1 MSDPVIN
8 VPLTP
13 QAARELRL
21 GDVVYL
27 RGEAVVTAGFPTHQ
41 RLVEG
46 IAANAP
52 PPIALQ
58 GGAFFHLGCMSRLQN
73 GVQQPLYVNPTTST
87 RFNAFIPDIVRHY
100 GITVLAG
107 KGGLDAACIAAMRE
121 VGCVYLSIVGGAASL
136 LTEGVREVMETG
148 WDDLIQQ
155 FRLTR
160 LRLDGF
166 GPLTVAID
174 AHGNSLYEQLST
186 RAQSRL
192 ADIMTKLNEQRSMG
206 PGS

>member
-1 MSDPVIN
+1 MSDQIVEL
-8 VPLTP
+8 PLTA
-13 QAARELRL
+13 QDARRLRL
-21 GDVVYL
+21 GDMVHL

-41 RLVEG
+41 RLVSD
-46 IAANAP
+46 IAANIP

-58 GGAFFHLGCMSRLQN
+58 GGAFLHLGCMSRMEN
-73 GVQQPLYVNPTTST
+73 GIQRPLYVNPTTST
-87 RFNAFIPDIVRHY
+87 RFNAFLPDIVRHY

-107 KGGLDAACIAAMRE
+107 KGGLDAACIAAMQE

-136 LTEGVREVMETG
+136 LTEGVKQVVETG

-174 AHGNSLYEQLST
+174 AHGNSTYRDLS
-186 RAQSRL
+186 AQAQARL
-192 ADIMTKLNEQRSMG
+192 PDIMARLNQRRSE
-206 PGS
+206 PT